1 MFRGFY
7 SYIENILNMGRK
19 QKSNIKQSHAR
30 VRDLC
35 KELLRRCQTP
45 PEASNTLDYFRS
57 LESVTDNICSFQ
69 RNLSIVESTLSGD
82 RKAQLKNLEQK
93 YRDYFQCKISIQ
105 DSGNAGFGLRAD
117 EPIEKN
123 TRLLH
128 VPAKDMLFLKNLT
141 TPLPT
146 FLEKDPLFS
155 VMDNVALSIATL
167 HELSLGEKSKFKEY
181 ISSLPSIYSTLAY
194 LTTDDFAIIEGFPA
208 AELVLSTYRN
218 ICRQYGYL
226 YLLFDRM
233 KNETVLP
240 NYMKAFCFKDY
251 QWAIS
256 TVMSRNNMIP
266 GNEGGVLCLIP
277 LWDMI
282 NHKQGELTTDFD
294 PASQSLVFFAMDS
307 YQKGDEIFMDY
318 GRRTSTEFLLYSGFV
333 PETNRFHKVPIKLGL
348 SRFDKLMALRTQVL
362 EKLKLSSEINIS
374 VSSEDESFPPSDLI
388 VFARIFVMNEDELQ
402 LTLKANDNTE
412 NLLSTVFSDN
422 RIDNEARKFIEGR
435 LNLLVSGYELR
446 LGKNLKSVQVK
457 DQFHEQCV
465 RLCRQ
470 DIATLSQCLTA
481 FAQNSH

>member
-1 MFRGFY
+1 
-7 SYIENILNMGRK
+7 MGRK
-19 QKSNIKQSHAR
+19 QKSNIKGFQAR
-30 VRDLC
+30 VQDLC
-35 KELLRRCQTP
+35 KELLRQCQTP
-45 PEASNTLDYFRS
+45 PEASNALDYFRS
-57 LESVTDNICSFQ
+57 LKSVTDNIYSFQ
-69 RNLSIVESTLSGD
+69 RNLSIVESMLSGD
-82 RKAQLKNLEQK
+82 RKVQLMNLEQK
-93 YRDYFQCKISIQ
+93 YKDYFECKISIQ
-105 DSGNAGFGLRAD
+105 DSGNAGFGLHAD

-128 VPAKDMLFLKNLT
+128 VPVKDMLFLKNLT
-141 TPLPT
+141 TPLP
-146 FLEKDPLFS
+146 
-155 VMDNVALSIATL
+155 
-167 HELSLGEKSKFKEY
+167 
-181 ISSLPSIYSTLAY
+181 SLPSTYSTLAY
-194 LTTDDFAIIEGFPA
+194 LTADDFAIIEGFPA
-208 AELVLSTYRN
+208 AELVLNTYRN
-218 ICRQYGYL
+218 ICRQYAYL

-240 NYMKAFCFKDY
+240 NYMKSFCFKDY

-282 NHKQGELTTDFD
+282 NRKQGEYLKVKRPQIIQLTTDFD
-294 PASQSLVFFAMDS
+294 PASQSLVFFAMES

-362 EKLKLSSEINIS
+362 VQLKLSSVINVS
-374 VSSEDESFPPSDLI
+374 VSSEDESFLPSDLI
-388 VFARIFVMNEDELQ
+388 AFARIFVMNEDELQ
-402 LTLKANDNTE
+402 LTLKSNDNMK
-412 NLLSTVFSDN
+412 NLLSMVFSDN

-446 LGKNLKSVQVK
+446 LGKNLQSVQVK
-457 DQFHEQCV
+457 GQFHEQCV

-481 FAQNSH
+481 FVQNTH